1 MPYSRLQRE
10 ALSQGEMPLWNRYN
24 GAGRPLWGQGQTF
37 LLDPLHWLT
46 IVTPDLTL
54 GWDLKFIAHR
64 LVFAAGVGVAALLQ
78 QAPLCRRSS

>member
-1 MPYSRLQRE
+1 
-10 ALSQGEMPLWNRYN
+10 MPLWNRYN
-24 GAGRPLWGQGQTF
+24 AAGRPLWGQGQTF

-64 LVFAAGVGVAALLQ
+64 LLFALGIGVATLLATGAAVPAVIAATA
-78 QAPLCRRSS
+78 APFVSVYLFA